1 MVRKV
6 IIALCWFPVTLGLL
20 ALNLVLLTN
29 LERTAALAAKTPA
42 PSMHITASSYGT
54 EQVLGASI
62 VAGDARSLLLTKF
75 LKSHDSP
82 LTDFADYI
90 LDRADHYGI
99 DYRFVPAIAMCES
112 NVGKHIPSHD
122 SFNAWGVA
130 VMTGTTSGAKFPNW
144 LYAID
149 WVSRY
154 IKEKYMDKGMT
165 TPLTMGPVWAP
176 PSVNTGNSWANCVSF
191 FMDQIR

>member
-6 IIALCWFPVTLGLL
+6 LIALCWFPVTIGLL
-20 ALNLVLLTN
+20 ALNLFLLSS
-29 LERTAALAAKTPA
+29 LQVKAALAAHAPIPA
-42 PSMHITASSYGT
+42 VKITASSYGT
-54 EQVLGASI
+54 EQVLGATV

-75 LKSHDSP
+75 LKANDSP

-90 LDRADHYGI
+90 LDRADHYKI
-99 DYRFVPAIAMCES
+99 DYRLVPAIAMCES
-112 NVGKHIPSHD
+112 GVGKHIPSHD

-130 VMTGTTSGAKFPNW
+130 VSTGTQSGAKFPNW

-154 IKEKYMDKGMT
+154 IREKYIDKGMT

-176 PSVNTGNSWANCVSF
+176 PSVNTGNSWANCVEY
-191 FMDQIR
+191 FMDEIR